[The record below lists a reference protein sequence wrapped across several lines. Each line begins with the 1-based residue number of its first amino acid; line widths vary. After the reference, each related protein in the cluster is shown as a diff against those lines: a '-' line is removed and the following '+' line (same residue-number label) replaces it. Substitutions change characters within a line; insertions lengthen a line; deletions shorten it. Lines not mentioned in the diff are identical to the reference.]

1 MWAARSIKYNGLALQ
16 KMMQDKF
23 VGDLQS
29 IRDTFSYKNLAGT
42 IFGPRWSGD
51 IASYVLFLYV
61 L

>member
-29 IRDTFSYKNLAGT
+29 IRDTFSYKNLAGK
-42 IFGPRWSGD
+42 I
-51 IASYVLFLYV
+51 FLYCNYN
-61 L
+61 LNWKGTIE